1 MNASN
6 TPVRAGLSYSVR
18 WSIGLVVFCGLL
30 LGYYVQQTYF
40 SPRHRQY
47 QLDFGNAQWI
57 EPVDKGPTAYFRTKL
72 FLNAIPEQA
81 WLEVSALDNF
91 KAIVNSHS
99 AGVEDSVKT
108 RVAGIYDIKRR
119 LKVGTNV
126 IAVSVARTSFPGPA
140 QILVR
145 AYVRQKGG
153 KVSELVSDGTWRVTT
168 EKGIVRGSEDWTSAA
183 VPDESWPLAVRS
195 PVNDH
200 PYDLAWVDLNPLVL
214 QNPVTGSWLLSADA
228 ASVATFTSTFNAE
241 HARQETWLQVADS
254 GELDLL
260 INGHLL
266 TSALDYA
273 NNGARLPHLP
283 ADEKESPAPKNN
295 SRTRGG
301 EQSSA
306 KPTKD
311 TGGNFEKATL
321 EAFDISYWVKSGTNS
336 ITATVRADHRPA
348 ALFVSG
354 FLVNRDRTLRNIQSD
369 SSWQVTDG
377 AGAPGPS
384 TQAVE
389 YGDSGAA
396 PWGYLPQEMGK
407 PVDRAGFVT
416 YAADWLVI
424 ALTAAVVVAFWL
436 FVSGL
441 IAGSRAE
448 LLRHTM
454 ARDALFHAPIA
465 VGMLLLI
472 LPNYDVRFPDEWSF
486 HTAFILV
493 ILIALLAVRLFHFF
507 PVEELAGRARSRVR
521 ATFGD
526 FRTAAPYLFLIMV
539 MALGFALRFHNITAI
554 SFDHDEMGLVTKSK
568 GIYSLGIPYTTYA
581 GDVRWITTYE
591 VVPYPLALAGLFGY
605 SELTMRL
612 PSCVMGTLCI
622 GLLGLL
628 GLRLFNWRTGLVA
641 ALIYACMPL
650 DIRWGQNAFYPQQCQ
665 FMALLTIL
673 LFYEAIRFRPFR
685 GKFLIAASICYCFT
699 YLSWEGSAFLLPS
712 LFVAL
717 MIYRWGEWWW
727 LKEINLYRGLFFIGA
742 VVVAQYCS
750 RSLAGAPYL
759 QIGSGLSNLTGPS
772 LFFLTS
778 AYQPMFYI
786 NKLWLSENHVFFT
799 LAAVL
804 GLPIAWS
811 SRGYRYLFSML
822 VSLWFCHTN
831 FIAALSPRYC
841 YYYQPLLVLSGVAA
855 AILIYDRLLLL
866 ARRESD
872 SAVAWTC
879 VHVAGVA
886 AILLL
891 FLQSNEWI
899 LHVYRLSSTGDA
911 PGLMTRMG
919 MYRYGYRDADQYVK
933 AHLQPGDVVFPGI
946 PHVYAYYAGVP
957 GDYFLD
963 TLLASKVPYNQ
974 LLGEPGFVDKFG
986 GLPVVRNL
994 TELKE
999 VTHRARRTWLI
1010 FAPYASF
1017 EKLSAPNVLEYLD
1030 ANARIVFE
1038 TYRAKVLLIEGD
1050 SQIKP
1055 EKGGERTAAR

>member
-1 MNASN
+1 MNETIPPAPA
-6 TPVRAGLSYSVR
+6 TRSYAVR

-30 LGYYVQQTYF
+30 LGYYIEQAYF
-40 SPRHRQY
+40 TPRHRQY

-57 EPVDKGPTAYFRTKL
+57 EPTDPGPTAYFRTKV
-72 FLNAIPEQA
+72 FLNAPPEQA
-81 WLEVSALDNF
+81 WLEVSALDNY
-91 KAIVNSHS
+91 KAVVNSH
-99 AGVEDSVKT
+99 AVGVGDSVKT
-108 RVAGIYDIKRR
+108 RVAGIYDIKKR
-119 LKVGTNV
+119 LKAGTNV
-126 IAVSVARTSFPGPA
+126 IGVSVSRTSFPGPA

-145 AYVRQKGG
+145 AYIRQKGG

-168 EKGIVRGSEDWTSAA
+168 EKGIVRGSEDWTSAS
-183 VPDESWPLAVRS
+183 VPDELWPLAIRS
-195 PVNDH
+195 AVNDRAV
-200 PYDLAWVDLNPLVL
+200 DLAWVDLNPLVL
-214 QNPVTGSWLLSADA
+214 QTPVTGSWLLSSDG
-228 ASVATFTSTFNAE
+228 ASVATFNSTFIAA
-241 HARQETWLQVADS
+241 HTRQETWLQVAAS

-266 TSALDYA
+266 TSALDYTSS
-273 NNGARLPHLP
+273 GTRLPHLASDDKEAP
-283 ADEKESPAPKNN
+283 ASKNN
-295 SRTRGG
+295 SRARIGAESSTKPAKETG
-301 EQSSA
+301 ES
-306 KPTKD
+306 
-311 TGGNFEKATL
+311 FEKATL
-321 EAFDISYWVKSGTNS
+321 QAFDISYWVKGGKNS

-354 FLVNRDRTLRNIQSD
+354 FVVNRDGTLRKIESN
-369 SSWQVTDG
+369 SSWEVTDG
-377 AGAPGPS
+377 AGVPGPT

-389 YGDSGAA
+389 YGEDGAA

-407 PVDRAGFVT
+407 AVDRAGLVT
-416 YAADWLVI
+416 YTADLMVI
-424 ALTAAVVVAFWL
+424 LLTAGAVLAIWL
-436 FVSGL
+436 LVSGV
-441 IAGSRAE
+441 ISGSRGE
-448 LLRHTM
+448 LLRRTM
-454 ARDALFHAPIA
+454 VRDALFHAPIS
-465 VGMLLLI
+465 VGLLLLL

-486 HTAFILV
+486 HTAFILAAV
-493 ILIALLAVRLFHFF
+493 IALLGIRLFHLF
-507 PVEELAGRARSRVR
+507 PVEELAGRARARVHT
-521 ATFGD
+521 TFGD
-526 FRTAAPYLFLIMV
+526 FRSAAPYLLLIVAMS
-539 MALGFALRFHNITAI
+539 LGFALRAHNITAI
-554 SFDHDEMGLVTKSK
+554 SFDHDEMGLITKSK
-568 GIYSLGIPYTTYA
+568 GIYTLGIPYTTYA

-591 VVPYPLALAGLFGY
+591 AVPYPLALAGLFGY

-612 PSCVMGTLCI
+612 PSCIMGTLSI
-622 GLLGLL
+622 GLICLL
-628 GLRLFNWRTGLVA
+628 GRRLFNWRTGLTA
-641 ALIYACMPL
+641 AFVYACMPL
-650 DIRWGQNAFYPQQCQ
+650 DIRWAQNAFYPQQCQ

-673 LFYEAIRFRPFR
+673 LFYEAIRVRPFH
-685 GKFLIAASICYCFT
+685 GKFLIAASLCFCIT

-712 LFVAL
+712 LFVGL

-727 LKEINLYRGLFFIGA
+727 LKELNLYRGLFFIGA

-750 RSLAGAPYL
+750 RTLAGAPYL

-799 LAAVL
+799 LVAVL
-804 GLPIAWS
+804 GLPVAWS

-831 FIAALSPRYC
+831 FIAALAPRYC

-855 AILIYDRLLLL
+855 AVLMYDRLLLL
-866 ARRESD
+866 AKGESG
-872 SAVAWTC
+872 SAVAWAC
-879 VHVAGVA
+879 AHAAGVA

-891 FLQSNEWI
+891 FLQSNEW
-899 LHVYRLSSTGDA
+899 LFHVYKLSSTGDA

-946 PHVYAYYAGVP
+946 PHVYAYYAGIP

-974 LLGEPGFVDKFG
+974 LLDVPGFVDKFG

-999 VTHRARRTWLI
+999 VTHRAHRTWLI

-1030 ANARIVFE
+1030 GNARIVFE

-1050 SQIKP
+1050 SQVKP
-1055 EKGGERTAAR
+1055 GKGDQRTALK